1 MAIIILTA
9 TLFQYSLMNF
19 PRASGF
25 ELELI
30 LLTVLFLSIAI
41 LHEMIHLLALKLLRV
56 KIYKVKLV
64 KFMAV
69 PLALMVLY
77 DEMTITQYLVG
88 VPFTTNTDNTIH
100 SPSTSSK
107 NKCKSLLL
115 QRTSPYP
122 LFTFCMYYI

>member
-1 MAIIILTA
+1 
-9 TLFQYSLMNF
+9 MNF

-30 LLTVLFLSIAI
+30 PLTVLFLSIAI

-88 VPFTTNTDNTIH
+88 VLSPQILTILFIALALAVKINASLYFYKGPLHILFLPSVCTTFNSILGGT
-100 SPSTSSK
+100 STA
-107 NKCKSLLL
+107 
-115 QRTSPYP
+115 
-122 LFTFCMYYI
+122 